1 MSKSKSR
8 QAKHDYGHHTHLSAS
23 EKKKEQRIKKD
34 KELDNA
40 LENTFPA
47 SDATAKY

>member
-1 MSKSKSR
+1 MKKYLPLLIS
-8 QAKHDYGHHTHLSAS
+8 LSIS
-23 EKKKEQRIKKD
+23 LVILYKNQKKENAKRVATDKK
-34 KELDNA
+34 LDNR

>member
-1 MSKSKSR
+1 M
-8 QAKHDYGHHTHLSAS
+8 
-23 EKKKEQRIKKD
+23 KKKPSTSKTHKKKQPRKD
-34 KELDNA
+34 KQWDKT